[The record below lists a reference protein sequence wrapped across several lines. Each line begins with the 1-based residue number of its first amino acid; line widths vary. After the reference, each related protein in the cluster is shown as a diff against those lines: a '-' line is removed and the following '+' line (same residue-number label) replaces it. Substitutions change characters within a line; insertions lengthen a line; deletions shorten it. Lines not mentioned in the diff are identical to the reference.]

1 MIIGIDPGTSGG
13 LAVVHYRPHYPPD
26 VLHVI
31 DLPIITV
38 ATGKVVDVETL
49 RKLLFSF
56 TPDMVV
62 VEYPLWQRHDGA
74 TQASTSWR
82 NFGRIEATVIM
93 TCISSD
99 RTALCLVSPTT
110 WKKEMGLTLG
120 RMADRK
126 QRKALSMAVA
136 KKLFGD
142 KVLGYLS
149 RVKDHD
155 RAEAL
160 LLSYWGSL
168 TPPPSTLK

>member
-1 MIIGIDPGTSGG
+1 VTTIIGIDPGTSGA
-13 LAVVHYRPHYPPD
+13 LAVARYRPHYPPD
-26 VLHVI
+26 VLHVS

-38 ATGKVVDVETL
+38 STGKVVDVEAL
-49 RKLLFSF
+49 RTLLFSF

-82 NFGRIEATVIM
+82 NFGRIEATVMM
-93 TCISSD
+93 TCVSSD
-99 RTALCLVSPTT
+99 RTALCLVSPTV

-120 RMADRK
+120 RTADRK

-142 KVLGYLS
+142 KALGYLS

-160 LLSYWGSL
+160 LLTYWGSM
-168 TPPPSTLK
+168 TPSPSS